1 MVVVQIW
8 LLEECWGLGCSGG
21 LRVGLGVGV
30 VLGLVLGVV
39 VSLVLSL
46 EVDLID
52 AVLFWLLGLGAF

>member
-1 MVVVQIW
+1 MVVVVVQIW

-30 VLGLVLGVV
+30 VLGVI